1 MIELNNISFKY
12 VSSCNMVLEDV
23 NIKLDKKEI
32 LAIVGSSGCGK
43 STLLRLIAGL
53 DDPSTGEISIEN
65 KVLFDSNYT
74 VPTEKRGVGML
85 FQDYALFPHMTVEQ
99 NICFGISRMKKED
112 RKTRLVEMLSLVNL
126 TGYEKRYPHQL
137 SGGQQQR
144 VALARALAPKPS
156 VLLLD
161 EPFSNLDTHLIDKVR
176 SALTD
181 IIKQSGITT
190 IIVTHNIDD
199 AKFMADKIFS
209 LENGKGTLIEKSH
222 FD

>member
-12 VSSCNMVLEDV
+12 DSSCNMVLEDV

>member
-32 LAIVGSSGCGK
+32 LAIVGSSGSGK